1 MYIRTLLPRSCM
13 HAHLIVVVLSAVPH
27 APAECQRH
35 HVLQCTCPHICVLAR
50 SHHTHREGRAHHVLI
65 YRERHMTHGT
75 DPCTCTNMQQDT
87 DPCTNM
93 HEGTRET
100 EGEAAAQRQKRRHS
114 HNIEQLLNTVPD
126 KLSLSLSLSLSP
138 PGSHGKSGALGMR
151 QNMFCDKCFPV
162 ALGLT
167 P

>member
-1 MYIRTLLPRSCM
+1 
-13 HAHLIVVVLSAVPH
+13 
-27 APAECQRH
+27 
-35 HVLQCTCPHICVLAR
+35 
-50 SHHTHREGRAHHVLI
+50 
-65 YRERHMTHGT
+65 MTHGT

>member
-126 KLSLSLSLSLSP
+126 KLSLSLSLFLSLS
-138 PGSHGKSGALGMR
+138 HRQGATASREHWVCGR
-151 QNMFCDKCFPV
+151 TCSATSASP
-162 ALGLT
+162 
-167 P
+167 